1 MSGCSAGCLS
11 VWIGIFWFYLT
22 WLLFGPSVHLAD
34 SGSGNRNFMRW
45 PVHVVDAA
53 SCFACCLVY
62 RFVYSRRKH
71 FHLLNEF
78 RMKMKLKLKYS
89 KIYLKKIWSNR
100 NKTKNVSLNCCVR
113 MSICLWMLRWS
124 SYWWTNCSFYVKFV
138 LQSCSLSFW
147 DVVIVTDFI
156 LNCVPLQ
163 RFCVNDTT
171 FR

>member
-1 MSGCSAGCLS
+1 MSGCPSGCLS

-22 WLLFGPSVHLAD
+22 WWLFGLSVHLAD

-53 SCFACCLVY
+53 SCFVCWLVY

-78 RMKMKLKLKYS
+78 RMKMKLKYS
-89 KIYLKKIWSNR
+89 KIYLKKKYDRIEIRRKMCLWTAVVLR
-100 NKTKNVSLNCCVR
+100 LYVR

-138 LQSCSLSFW
+138 LQSCSLGFW
-147 DVVIVTDFI
+147 DVVIVTVFI
-156 LNCVPLQ
+156 
-163 RFCVNDTT
+163 
-171 FR
+171 